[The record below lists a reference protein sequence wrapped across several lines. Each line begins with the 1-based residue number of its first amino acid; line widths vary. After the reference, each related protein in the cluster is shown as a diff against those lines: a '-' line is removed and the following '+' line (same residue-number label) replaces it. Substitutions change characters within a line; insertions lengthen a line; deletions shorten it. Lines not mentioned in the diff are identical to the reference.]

1 MPESELSGQLSEIAW
16 AVVNLFV
23 VDWQQAPYRWS
34 TEIDVQVELASRLL
48 SEYKQIGKD
57 TVIGNYRGAV
67 PGFEHNQVWNRVCCE
82 PKVYFNNR
90 EYCYPDVVV
99 WDDILDANSPP
110 DAEEY
115 RNWPII
121 WLCEIKLDWSD
132 TSGWDQEKM
141 KQLLTEDTTQ
151 YACGLQLFRKREKE
165 GSLPAFGRLRIY
177 HATVPP
183 LMEESAPGTG
193 GTG

>member
-1 MPESELSGQLSEIAW
+1 MPERKLSGELSEIAW
-16 AVVNLFV
+16 NVVNSFV
-23 VDWQQAPYRWS
+23 VDWQRAPYRWS

-132 TSGWDQEKM
+132 MSGWDQEKM
-141 KQLLTEDTTQ
+141 ERLLAENTTQ

-165 GSLPAFGRLRIY
+165 GNPPAFGRLRIY

-183 LMEESAPGTG
+183 LMEGAVPGMEGTG
-193 GTG
+193 